1 MNKNNKDKLKQIKPI
16 KPRKR
21 ELINAIEW
29 HCDTVYMRITIE
41 LLAHWG
47 AKARYLENA
56 PMKRSYEII
65 DKQHI
70 DIIIYVTETRA
81 KEKADAAQL
90 WAARREIADKQE
102 AKTKQHNGIIE
113 KFSPEALEEVRVMSI
128 NAATENFIIDN
139 ADEIKIATEAIK
151 DEPNKCA

>member
-1 MNKNNKDKLKQIKPI
+1 
-16 KPRKR
+16 
-21 ELINAIEW
+21 
-29 HCDTVYMRITIE
+29 
-41 LLAHWG
+41 
-47 AKARYLENA
+47 
-56 PMKRSYEII
+56 MKRLYEII